1 VATKLLVSRSEAAD
15 MLGVSIDTFE
25 RRVMPDLR
33 VTRIG
38 ARVLVPVASLERWIE
53 RNSARPLS
61 ADLAKVHR

>member
-1 VATKLLVSRSEAAD
+1 

-38 ARVLVPVASLERWIE
+38 ARVLFPVASLERWIE

-61 ADLAKVHR
+61 TDLAKVRR